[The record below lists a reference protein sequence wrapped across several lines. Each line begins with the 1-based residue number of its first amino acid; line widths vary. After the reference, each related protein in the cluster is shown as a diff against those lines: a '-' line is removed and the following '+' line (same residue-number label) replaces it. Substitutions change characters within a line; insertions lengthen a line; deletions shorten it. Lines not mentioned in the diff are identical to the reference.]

1 MYDEKMV
8 KIYQLYDIFNDFN
21 RLSILMQLYDEE
33 LTINEINERTNIK
46 NIVIFH
52 QLEYLC
58 NKKVVLKKVIN
69 NEEKYKIA
77 DKTLN
82 KLIGKMINYVTK

>member
-1 MYDEKMV
+1 MYDEKIV

-21 RLSILMQLYDEE
+21 RLSILMQLYNDE
-33 LTINEINERTNIK
+33 LTIEEINKRTNIK

-58 NKKVVLKKVIN
+58 NKKVVVKTDD
-69 NEEKYKIA
+69 KYKIA

-82 KLIGKMINYVTK
+82 KLIGKMINYVSK